1 MSVSFSR
8 LERLLYTQRVG
19 SSILSPP
26 TIPPDNLLTRFQ
38 AQLANQLQSQGGQR
52 MWLDLLVAS
61 GIGLPTMVY
70 GSVLFL
76 NYMQ

>member
-1 MSVSFSR
+1 VKRSP
-8 LERLLYTQRVG
+8 LVG
-19 SSILSPP
+19 GLFHFRETEALDPL
-26 TIPPDNLLTRFQ
+26 TAHHPPDNLLTRFQ
-38 AQLANQLQSQGGQR
+38 AQLANQNCKIRGQR

-61 GIGLPTMVY
+61 GIGLPAMVY